1 MSKHSFPERD
11 LQNKLSRV
19 LDQARHRGMDEAEAF
34 LVFETG
40 FGVSVRHAE
49 VETVEHH
56 QAKTLQVTVYKD
68 HRTGVATTSDLSI
81 EALLAVVDKACA
93 IASYGGQDIY
103 TGLAER
109 EFLANNYPDLQ
120 LYHHWDINP
129 SQAIEMAIE
138 CDTVAREQ
146 DPRITDAEGS
156 SVSSYDS
163 FKLYGNSHGFLGCYP
178 QSLHSISCGVVAQSG
193 DKMQRD
199 HEYTTAR
206 AAADLDDPISVA
218 KQAAQKVL
226 QRLNTRR
233 LTTRRCPVIF
243 HAPVAKGL
251 LSHFIGAISGR
262 NLYQKSSFLLD
273 HLGKRIFPEFI
284 RIYQEPHIIGG
295 LGSTPFDLEG
305 VRTRDLDYIKDG
317 ILQSYVLGSY
327 SARKLQLQ
335 TTGNAGGVFNLGISH
350 SHLDLQAL
358 LKKMDTGLLVTEL
371 MGQGINLVTGS
382 YSRGAVGFWI
392 EHGEIQYPVDEI
404 TIAGQLQA
412 IFANLIAVANDTDC
426 RSSFRTGSI
435 LINEMTIAGE

>member
-1 MSKHSFPERD
+1 MKQQQE
-11 LQNKLSRV
+11 LQNKLTRV
-19 LDQARHRGMDEAEAF
+19 LDQARHRGMDAAEALF
-34 LVFETG
+34 ILETG
-40 FGVSVRHAE
+40 FNVSVRHAE

-56 QAKTLQVTVYKD
+56 QAKTLHVTVYHD
-68 HRTGVATTSDLSI
+68 QRTGAATTSDLSM
-81 EALLAVVDKACA
+81 EAILAAVDKACS
-93 IASYGGQDIY
+93 IAHYAGQDPCA
-103 TGLAER
+103 GLADPQ
-109 EFLANNYPDLQ
+109 FLAYDYPDLQ
-120 LYHHWDINP
+120 LYHHWKITP
-129 SQAIEMAIE
+129 TQAINMAIE

-163 FKLYGNSHGFLGCYP
+163 FKLYGNTHGFIGSYP
-178 QSLHSISCGVVAQSG
+178 QSFHTINCGVVAQFG
-193 DKMQRD
+193 EKMQRD
-199 HEYTTAR
+199 HEYTVAR
-206 AAADLDDPISVA
+206 AAADLDDPVIIA

-251 LSHFIGAISGR
+251 LSSFIGAISGR

-284 RIYQEPHIIGG
+284 HIYQEPHLIGG
-295 LGSTPFDLEG
+295 IASAPFDAEG

-317 ILQSYVLGSY
+317 ILQNYVLGSY
-327 SARKLQLQ
+327 SSRRLKMP

-350 SHLDLQAL
+350 NQLDLSGL
-358 LKKMDTGLLVTEL
+358 LQKMDTGLLVTEL

-382 YSRGAVGFWI
+382 YSRGAVGFWV
-392 EHGEIQYPVDEI
+392 ERGEIQYPVEEI
-404 TIAGQLQA
+404 TVAGQLQNM
-412 IFANLIAVANDTDC
+412 FANLIAVANDTDC
-426 RSSFRTGSI
+426 RGSIRTGSI